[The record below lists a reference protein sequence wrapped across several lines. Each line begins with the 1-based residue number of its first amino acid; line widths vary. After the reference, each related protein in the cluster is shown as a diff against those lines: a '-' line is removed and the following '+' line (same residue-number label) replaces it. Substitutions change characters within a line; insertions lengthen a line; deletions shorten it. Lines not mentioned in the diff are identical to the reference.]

1 MLARYANGSH
11 PVHRL
16 RDEVERV
23 FGGLLGEAGQLA
35 NWAVPRGFP
44 AMNIWQDGEKLYVE
58 AEVPGLGM
66 EDLELTVE
74 GDELTL
80 KGQRRR
86 VEDKEIAYHRQERG
100 VGTFTR
106 SLTLPV
112 DVDTDKVEATLKD
125 GVLTVVLPKAEAAK
139 PRKIAVKGG

>member
-35 NWAVPRGFP
+35 NWGPVRGFP

-58 AEVPGLGM
+58 AEVPGLTM
-66 EDLELTVE
+66 EDVELTVE

-86 VEDKEIAYHRQERG
+86 SEDKEIAYHRQERG
-100 VGTFTR
+100 VGTFSRT
-106 SLTLPV
+106 LTLPV
-112 DVDTDKVEATLKD
+112 DIDADRVEATLKD
-125 GVLTVVLPKAEAAK
+125 GVLTVVLPKAEAAR
-139 PRKIAVKGG
+139 PRKIAVKGA